1 MNLYQFGLNNL
12 KRNNMKNFMYL
23 LVTLILT
30 GFAIGIAYLQVN
42 YGGEWHMAFVPLTV
56 MYFCWGVV
64 LANKYF
70 DE

>member
-1 MNLYQFGLNNL
+1 
-12 KRNNMKNFMYL
+12 MKNFMYL